1 MHYLYLQTDHS
12 SVVNTVCGT
21 PDGDIVWSSLQL
33 VISGQNL
40 QLFGLH
46 LIGEEILSTRT
57 QRRIVPELKMNTRG
71 STVDTFFMKKTQL

>member
-12 SVVNTVCGT
+12 SVVNTVCAT
-21 PDGDIVWSSLQL
+21 PDGDIVWSSLQR

-57 QRRIVPELKMNTRG
+57 QRRIVPELKMNKEDKR
-71 STVDTFFMKKTQL
+71 SEI